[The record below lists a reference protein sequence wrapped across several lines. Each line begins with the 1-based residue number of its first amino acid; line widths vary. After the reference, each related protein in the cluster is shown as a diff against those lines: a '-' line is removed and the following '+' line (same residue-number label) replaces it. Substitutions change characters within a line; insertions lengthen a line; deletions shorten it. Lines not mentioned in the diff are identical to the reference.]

1 MYCILDR
8 NWNTKRFFTK
18 THPCMVHHLS
28 CTLYSWYARTR
39 GNEIAFWMTI
49 DSRTLPGRRSDAAQV
64 VGLRPPSE
72 GARMEVR
79 LVHAAALERAPP
91 CVERGH
97 PAGVSHP
104 SRGELIR
111 LIAYLWLATL
121 YGDLLQCVSFGQTD
135 RSVSIEFKNDFLL
148 WNFFF
153 LILWY

>member
-1 MYCILDR
+1 
-8 NWNTKRFFTK
+8 
-18 THPCMVHHLS
+18 MVHHLS

-97 PAGVSHP
+97 PAGVGHP

-121 YGDLLQCVSFGQTD
+121 YGDLQCVSFGQTD

-148 WNFFF
+148 
-153 LILWY
+153 